1 MGIRFRKSV
10 KLGSGTRLNLSKSG
24 VGFSFGAKGMRISK
38 KADGGTRSTLSVPGT
53 GISYVS
59 ETNGTSQSTSD
70 AGTGHTGKERNPK
83 GTGKTIIASL
93 VLMMMVG
100 GCISSQ
106 QDKPIEGTS
115 SSSIVE
121 TIVEDESSSS
131 VEESSSS
138 EVMEDSSSKSEVSKP
153 FEQPAAPAMTSQ
165 PEEQS
170 TPTIEPPPKQQE
182 PEPETEVSSQLPE
195 QPKQPSENTP
205 QQPAPSGN
213 GTATN
218 NNTQPAA
225 TGQVYITATGSKYHK
240 KPNCGSTKNATAI
253 DLNKAIAQGYEPCK
267 KCY

>member
-59 ETNGTSQSTSD
+59 ETNGTSQSTGDS
-70 AGTGHTGKERNPK
+70 GTGHTGRERNPK
-83 GTGKTIIASL
+83 GTGKAVIASFL
-93 VLMMMVG
+93 VMMMVG

-131 VEESSSS
+131 EEESSSS
-138 EVMEDSSSKSEVSKP
+138 EVMEDSSSELEVSKP
-153 FEQPAAPAMTSQ
+153 FEQPATPAMTSQ
-165 PEEQS
+165 PEES
-170 TPTIEPPPKQQE
+170 IPTIEPPPKQQE
-182 PEPETEVSSQLPE
+182 PEPETEVSSQPTE

-205 QQPAPSGN
+205 QQPASSGN

-225 TGQVYITATGSKYHK
+225 TGQVYITATGSKYHR

-253 DLNKAIAQGYEPCK
+253 DLDKAIAQGYEPCK